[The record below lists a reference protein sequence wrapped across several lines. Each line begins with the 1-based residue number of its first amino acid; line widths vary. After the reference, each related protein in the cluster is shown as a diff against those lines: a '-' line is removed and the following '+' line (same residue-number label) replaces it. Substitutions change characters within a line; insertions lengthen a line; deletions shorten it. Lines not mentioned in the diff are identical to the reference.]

1 LTPSHSSPPS
11 ATRSHRLR
19 RAKRIMLPVK
29 GVYRMTMNEGDATI
43 KTLKERLDSEL
54 KKDKED

>member
-1 LTPSHSSPPS
+1 
-11 ATRSHRLR
+11 
-19 RAKRIMLPVK
+19 MLPVK